1 MNERRNTM
9 KNTIGVM
16 GRIATVVCL
25 LAFSAA
31 TCAWADYPAQDII
44 SLNISNDSNYKMS
57 GNGETATLAGTLPD
71 NAWQN
76 TSNADRTGTRVSGD
90 VRNGYRNGVAAW
102 DGTSQSV
109 TNLADVVF
117 TWAVEGS
124 GTANYGSTSRSPTFQ
139 GAWLARAS
147 GEQTDSALELQN
159 IPYEKYD
166 VIVYFSGDA
175 SDAASPAFR
184 AVCVNGIPYVGDTSA
199 SGGTTRGSSVMDT
212 WGTQQTTTELGKNA
226 LKVSGLTS
234 DTLVL
239 TMRKAGYLSGSVKK
253 QGISAVQ
260 IVRDMSAVGENT
272 RPVSAAR
279 VISVNLQSAYS
290 SVGEKPEYYGL
301 ERVPANA
308 WTEDGRSSASSSGAD
323 ITANIKE
330 WDGAAQEVNILSGIT
345 INEKAANGW
354 NWKSDYVPMY
364 HLVNAYLDDG
374 GERARITV
382 TGVPYKEYDVIVY
395 TATDSSENKFGPV
408 TVNGTPYR
416 WSASS
421 GTTQQASSSDTS
433 SSTYWGFSRSRV
445 PAYGANALRITGQTS
460 STLTIKGGNN
470 NAGARGGIAGF
481 QIVDTYDPSAIPSV
495 TIEDGG
501 TLELSAAQETALR
514 VICEGSLTVVG
525 VNGYTVT
532 NADLLKLDFDGVTG
546 TVTLGANT
554 CYALDASRT
563 LPAGYL
569 FGEGSAVAVT
579 ETVEEY
585 AKDEFSVSGLTG
597 VSTVVLTRYDGTI
610 ATLAVTDGAASRGYG
625 TDVKVTGAAAY
636 YEFTFDNTL
645 STSASSRHSAT
656 MQYDNAPEYYELAEG
671 GTGVGAQANPYVSVA
686 SGLPTWNEFS
696 IVVVGSMPSEAKKV
710 FVSFGSTTSSKKSLF
725 LATDSVANKVIVG
738 YGNQSS
744 SEVLTTLTVP
754 HAAEA
759 RHFYAFTV
767 SENKTKMTIY
777 LDGMKWKTVTRASG
791 FQIGTTDHSGV
802 QGGSGYGG
810 IPAGG
815 YGRAADGVF
824 DSLLIYDYPIS
835 DAQMEALKDLYP
847 YSPSAG
853 SYSRAVSGETTFAT
867 EGNTWTKAGEAAA
880 NYAVP
885 ADGAAMTLTAGPD
898 ATIAVNATLSAD
910 SLSLEGDGA
919 LTLKKGAGRLTSDGL
934 TTIATDVT
942 IEGGAVDIGGAPTV
956 ITEGG
961 SLCFDYSAYDLLA
974 YAGTSLI
981 PLTGEIEEQPEGVVT
996 CRVPTGVFTRE
1007 HTSEFLY
1014 TNGCYQLLVTCRAGR
1029 DVYLP
1034 AGTTRFEDGTQV
1046 KYFVEVPAD
1055 PEGPG
1060 APEIVTN
1067 ECYAISADTVHFLD
1081 ADTVTVARTSPVA
1094 GYDFGDYAGTLVFAG
1109 EDELILNAAITGAGK
1124 VKVASGVVQSRGSIA
1139 TAIDVDDGAVLKLGS
1154 VGGFG
1159 ATGGGTTPSG
1169 KAITV
1174 AGTVELNGVVDSC
1187 NAFTLEGG
1195 TLRNTG
1201 AAIPTGNRQTTA
1213 IALAAHST
1221 VHAGADFGL
1230 VGSGYAATSLELGG
1244 HTLAKTGDA
1253 NFWLY
1258 NTRSTGDGTIDIQ
1271 AGAIYAY
1278 STVSMPNVD
1287 FNIAEGSTLKIR
1299 TDNFTVG
1306 TLSGN
1311 GTLDFGQ
1318 NRPTNTLSFA
1328 AGSSLDVKIVL
1339 ASTTESSVRINYTGP
1354 QPRSVT
1360 VFEPSGNW
1368 DVVSTAAT
1376 VSYEAGCIVVTV
1388 DVVDARRDNPAIDGD
1403 GATFTNIFM
1412 GNEDANWDNASN
1424 WKVVA
1429 NNRWADYAGSLAPS
1443 LPGSNFDSVLFDGD
1457 LMANI
1462 APGADGYKDVNVS
1475 TRLEGW
1481 TLKVG
1486 LFNHVRVSSINV
1498 KKQQGTC
1505 WYMVDATSKL
1515 VMNNNSKAGNNG
1527 NKVTFYVAAKDG
1539 VEFTDDFDFSGTDG
1553 VEYYFK
1559 GEGSVSYAAGN
1570 THGSHTIKAVSALP
1584 LGKVSLVKRI
1594 FRHRLVSFRGSS
1606 TKTYTTADVIVT
1618 GLRVNRARENEIVNM
1633 VRKTPA
1639 EGDTTA
1645 SLNVAT
1651 DPAGTYVISQDATGV
1666 YIDYVG
1672 YNVPLSILIR

>member
-44 SLNISNDSNYKMS
+44 SLNISNDSACMMS
-57 GNGETATLAGTLPD
+57 GSGETATLAGTLPD

-76 TSNADRTGTRVSGD
+76 TSNADRTGVVHSGD
-90 VRNGYRNGVAAW
+90 ERNGYRNGVAAW

-109 TNLADVVF
+109 TNLAGVVF

-124 GTANYGSTSRSPTFQ
+124 VTANYGSLSSRTPAFRQ
-139 GAWLARAS
+139 AWLARAS
-147 GEQTDSALELQN
+147 GQGEFTSVVVQN
-159 IPYEKYD
+159 IPYERYD
-166 VIVYFSGDA
+166 VIVYVSGN
-175 SDAASPAFR
+175 AAATDVR
-184 AVCVNGIPYVGDTSA
+184 AVLINGVPYKGDSAAENSTRVASSNTS
-199 SGGTTRGSSVMDT
+199 T
-212 WGTQQTTTELGKNA
+212 WGNVGSDTLSLGGNA
-226 LKVSGLTS
+226 LKVTGLTS
-234 DTLVL
+234 PDLQVSMKNAT
-239 TMRKAGYLSGSVKK
+239 TW
-253 QGISAVQ
+253 GICAIQ
-260 IVRDMSAVGENT
+260 IVRDMSAGTGNAQRAT
-272 RPVSAAR
+272 GK
-279 VISVNLQSAYS
+279 VISVNIQSAKNTSGYATGDIGI
-290 SVGEKPEYYGL
+290 V
-301 ERVPANA
+301 RVPAEA
-308 WTEDGRSSASSSGAD
+308 WTADGLAL
-323 ITANIKE
+323 ANNDANYDSDVNVAIRE
-330 WDGAAQEVNILSGIT
+330 WDGATGTTGELTGI
-345 INEKAANGW
+345 NLHEKVKNAYYYGA
-354 NWKSDYVPMY
+354 SSYVPQPQVLSSY
-364 HLVNAYLDDG
+364 ADDYNG
-374 GERARITV
+374 SSWRGTITV
-382 TGVPYKEYDVIVY
+382 TGVPYKKYDVIVY
-395 TATDSSENKFGPV
+395 CATDSENKYFGPV
-408 TVNGTPYR
+408 SVNGTPYR
-416 WSASS
+416 WSESNKTTQEASS
-421 GTTQQASSSDTS
+421 ADSSDGTH
-433 SSTYWGFSRSRV
+433 WGFSQSRV
-445 PAYGANALRITGQTS
+445 MAYGGNALRIADQTS
-460 STLTIKGGNN
+460 STLVIVGAN
-470 NAGARGGIAGF
+470 NANSCRGGIAGF

-532 NADLLKLDFDGVTG
+532 NADLLKLDSDGVTG

-610 ATLAVTDGAASRGYG
+610 ATLAVTDGAASRGDG

-1046 KYFVEVPAD
+1046 KYFVEVPSD

-1060 APEIVTN
+1060 APEIETN

-1081 ADTVTVARTSPVA
+1081 ADTVTVARTCPVA

-1174 AGTVELNGVVDSC
+1174 AGTVELNGVRDSC

-1201 AAIPTGNRQTTA
+1201 AAISTGNRQTTA
-1213 IALAAHST
+1213 IELAAHST

-1299 TDNFTVG
+1299 TDDFTVG

-1318 NRPTNTLSFA
+1318 NRPTNVLSFA

-1354 QPRSVT
+1354 RPRSVT

-1403 GATFTNIFM
+1403 GATFTNIFI
-1412 GNEDANWDNASN
+1412 GNEDANWEDTSN

-1443 LPGSNFDSVLFDGD
+1443 LPSSNFDSVLFDGD
-1457 LMANI
+1457 LMATI

-1498 KKQQGTC
+1498 KKQQGAC

-1515 VMNNNSKAGNNG
+1515 VMNNNNKAGNNG
-1527 NKVTFYVAAKDG
+1527 NKVTFYVAAKGG

-1606 TKTYTTADVIVT
+1606 TKTYTTADAIVT

-1645 SLNVAT
+1645 SLNVDT
-1651 DPAGTYVISQDATGV
+1651 DPAGTYVIFQDATGV